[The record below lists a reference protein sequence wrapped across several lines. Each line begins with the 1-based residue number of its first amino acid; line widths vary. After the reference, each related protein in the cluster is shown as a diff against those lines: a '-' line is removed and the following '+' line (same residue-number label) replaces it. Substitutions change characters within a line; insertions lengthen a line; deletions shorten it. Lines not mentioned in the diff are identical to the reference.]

1 MVGWGMG
8 MVIPGCL
15 AVVGTYI
22 FGFVVPN
29 LVSVAIFVEN
39 RAFFNFGAVG
49 CVGSARSSH
58 PSTLHNTIVCKI
70 IVRCVSLF
78 TS

>member
-1 MVGWGMG
+1 MG
-8 MVIPGCL
+8 VVVPRL

-39 RAFFNFGAVG
+39 
-49 CVGSARSSH
+49 
-58 PSTLHNTIVCKI
+58 
-70 IVRCVSLF
+70 
-78 TS
+78 